1 MRHSDAIVQSV
12 REPLLVLDR
21 QLCVQLANR
30 SFYKTFRVTPQETQG
45 RLLYELGDGQWDIP
59 ELHTLLDGVLATEG
73 TEFNEFEVEHDF
85 ADIGPRTM
93 LLNARL
99 IEDGGGSQ
107 PILLVLEDITERR
120 RLERE
125 AHAHQQW
132 FQVTLGSIGDAVIA
146 TDPEAR
152 VTFMNPSAE
161 KLTGWAQQEA
171 VGRPLAEVFN
181 IVNEET
187 RHSVES
193 PVVKAVREGAV
204 VGLAN
209 HTLLIAKD
217 GQEWAI
223 DDSAAPIRDSTGAII
238 GVVMVFHDITQR
250 RREEHLLEISEV
262 RYRRLFEA
270 AHDGILLVNPKSH
283 KIIDVNPFL
292 IKLLGYPRDHFLSRE
307 LWEIGFLRDKA
318 ASVHAMRE
326 LQEKGSVRYE
336 NLPLEDRHGH
346 KHPVEM
352 VANMYKEGR
361 RPIIQ
366 CNIRDISERR
376 NFEREREALLVN
388 EQAARLEAQAANCA
402 KDLFLATL
410 SHEIRTPLSAILG
423 WTSMLRRRHGGEG
436 YEAELKEGL
445 LAIHNNAKAQAQ
457 LIEDVLDVSRIV
469 SGKLHLEFRRCD
481 LAEVVSAAID
491 TVRPA
496 ALAKGIELHKDIDP
510 LARSMTGDPS
520 RLQQIIW
527 NLLSN
532 AIKFTPEGGTVRVQ
546 LAREPS
552 AVCIR
557 VTDTGQGIAADFLP
571 FVFDRFR
578 QAHSDAKASFGGL
591 GLGLSIVRQLTDL
604 HGGTVRAQSE
614 GPGRGATFIVR
625 LPIPAVQEGLAE
637 DVEPNVSFTS
647 AIEELPAIRLD
658 GMRILIVDDEA
669 EARRIIVKT
678 LQAVG
683 ATVTAAASAAEAL
696 DLVKRLHPHVLV
708 SDLGMPGQDGY
719 ELIQRIR
726 SAGHTAKDLPAVALT
741 ALAHSHHQ
749 RRALFAGFQVHVSK
763 PVDPAD
769 LPAVI
774 ANLAGRIGG

>member
-1 MRHSDAIVQSV
+1 M
-12 REPLLVLDR
+12 
-21 QLCVQLANR
+21 
-30 SFYKTFRVTPQETQG
+30 TPQETQG
-45 RLLYELGDGQWDIP
+45 RLLSELGDGQWDIP
-59 ELHTLLDGVLATEG
+59 ELHQLLEGVLANDG
-73 TEFNEFEVEHDF
+73 TEFNDFEVEHDF
-85 ADIGPRTM
+85 AGIGPRTM

-99 IEDGGGSQ
+99 IEDGDKAQ

-125 AHAHQQW
+125 AHAQQQW
-132 FQVTLGSIGDAVIA
+132 FQVTLDSIGDAVIA
-146 TDPEAR
+146 TDSQAR
-152 VTFMNPSAE
+152 VTFMNPTAE
-161 KLTGWAQQEA
+161 KLTGWTQREA
-171 VGRPLAEVFN
+171 VGQPLTEVFD

-187 RHSVES
+187 RRSVES
-193 PVVKAVREGAV
+193 PVVKAIREGAI

-209 HTLLIAKD
+209 HTLLID
-217 GQEWAI
+217 RNGRERAI
-223 DDSAAPIRDSTGAII
+223 DDSAAPIRDASGKVI
-238 GVVMVFHDITQR
+238 GVVMVFHDITER
-250 RREEHLLEISEV
+250 RRAENLLEISEV

-270 AHDGILLVNPKSH
+270 AHDGILLVNPKNH
-283 KIIDVNPFL
+283 KIVDVNPFL
-292 IKLLGYPRDHFLSRE
+292 IKLLGYPRDHFLSKE

-318 ASVHAMRE
+318 ASRLAMQE
-326 LQEKGSVRYE
+326 LQEKGSIRYE

-352 VANMYKEGR
+352 VANIYKEGR

-423 WTSMLRRRHGGEG
+423 WASMLRRRDPAEEG
-436 YEAELKEGL
+436 YEAALQEGL
-445 LAIHNNAKAQAQ
+445 LAIHNNAKSQAQ

-469 SGKLHLEFRRCD
+469 SGKLHLEFRHCD
-481 LAEVVSAAID
+481 LVEVLSAAID

-496 ALAKGIELHKDIDP
+496 AEAKGIALVKDIDP
-510 LARSMTGDPS
+510 LAKSLIGDPA

-532 AIKFTPEGGTVRVQ
+532 AIKFTPKGGTVRVR

-552 AVCIR
+552 AVSIE
-557 VTDTGQGIAADFLP
+557 VSDTGQGISADFLP

-578 QAHSDAKASFGGL
+578 QAHGDAKRSFGGL

-604 HGGTVRAQSE
+604 HGGTVRAQSD

-625 LPIPAVQEGLAE
+625 LPIPAVQEGPTE
-637 DVEPNVSFTS
+637 IPEPGMPFTS
-647 AIEELPAIRLD
+647 DLVELPAIRLD
-658 GMRILIVDDEA
+658 GLRILIVDDEA

-683 ATVTAAASAAEAL
+683 ATVTAAASATEAL
-696 DLVKRLHPHVLV
+696 ALVERLQPHLLV

-719 ELIQRIR
+719 ELIQQIR
-726 SAGHTAKDLPAVALT
+726 AAGHTARDLPAVALT

-749 RRALFAGFQVHVSK
+749 RRALFAGFQVHVAK

-769 LPAVI
+769 LTAVI